1 MMRKGAILLVL
12 AGMTCHAFAA
22 TRVTVAKLED
32 LLEADLGKPDG
43 KVARQLSKLELTER
57 ATSARLAQWQAEFPG
72 GRTREELT
80 ELADASAFLALPAAD
95 ISPAPAPDSATQHQ
109 LLAEAID
116 YAIKALTKLPNFYA
130 TRETT
135 HFEDAMPPA
144 SFEQGFSSS
153 SGRGA
158 RPVAIENVIID
169 PSEHEPLHKTG
180 IYSADVQYR
189 DGFEVAGPRGS
200 KGRERIQEAGGL
212 TTSGEFGP
220 ILYVVL
226 KDGLAGTITWGH
238 WERGAK
244 GPLAVFLYTVPQAD
258 SHYMVQL
265 QRAKGAQQVYPAYH
279 GEIAVDPAN
288 GTIMRLTV
296 VSDMMPPYQAA
307 QAAILVEY
315 APVAIGERT
324 YICPIKGVALSK
336 MPVATSNDSELQ
348 NAPLQT
354 QLNDVSFKD
363 FHLFRGDT
371 RILTG
376 GAAGNDSAPA
386 GQPASV
392 PAVSTPSAPPQTAQ

>member
-1 MMRKGAILLVL
+1 MARKGVILFIL
-12 AGMTCHAFAA
+12 AGVACPAFAA
-22 TRVTVAKLED
+22 TQMTVAKLEN
-32 LLEADLGKPDG
+32 LLEADRGKPDG
-43 KVARQLSKLELTER
+43 KIARQLSKIELTER
-57 ATSARLAQWQAEFPG
+57 ATSGRLARWESEFPG
-72 GRTREELT
+72 NRTREELT

-95 ISPAPAPDSATQHQ
+95 VSPAAAPDSATQHQ
-109 LLAEAID
+109 LLAAAID
-116 YAIKALTKLPNFYA
+116 HAVKALTKLPDFYA

-135 HFEDAMPPA
+135 HFEDVLPPPQ
-144 SFEQGFSSS
+144 FEQGFSSS

-158 RPVAIENVIID
+158 RPIAMESVIID

-180 IYSADVQYR
+180 IYSAGVQYR
-189 DGFEVAGPRGS
+189 DGTEVTESRGS
-200 KGRERIQEAGGL
+200 KGRERTQEAEGL

-226 KDGLAGTITWGH
+226 KDGLAGKIAWGH
-238 WERGAK
+238 WEREAN

-265 QRAKGAQQVYPAYH
+265 QRARGPLQIYPAYH
-279 GEIAVDPAN
+279 GEIAIDPAN

-296 VSDMMPPYQAA
+296 ISDMMAPYQAA

-315 APVAIGERT
+315 APVAIGART
-324 YICPIKGVALSK
+324 YTCPVKGVALSK
-336 MPVATSNDSELQ
+336 MPAFISESGLQ
-348 NAPLQT
+348 DAPLHT

-376 GAAGNDSAPA
+376 GAAGSDAAPA